1 MAGDEN
7 YVRDMLRLE
16 GLLRGYLHR
25 FAPKPADLEDLLQE
39 TYTRLLGVPRERR
52 SGIQS
57 LQSFALTTARNA
69 ALDWSRRRRIVPIDL
84 IEDLDELPASLAEG
98 ASSVEDIV
106 SAHQELLRIAAAVDD
121 LPARCAEVFTL
132 RKVYGWSQREIAD
145 HFGISISTVEAH
157 LVKAVRRCAGQLGSA
172 PATTAEHH
180 APSWLDRVIRRG
192 AIRRG
197 KAR

>member
-1 MAGDEN
+1 MAGSDDN

-39 TYTRLLGVPRERR
+39 TYTRLLGVEQERR
-52 SGIQS
+52 AAIKS
-57 LQSFALTTARNA
+57 LQPFALTVARNA
-69 ALDWSRRRRIVPIDL
+69 ALDWLRRSRIVPIDL
-84 IEDLDELPASLAEG
+84 VEDLDELPSALAEG

-106 SAHQELLRIAAAVDD
+106 NAHQEVLRIAAAVAD

-132 RKVYGWSQREIAD
+132 RKVYGWSQREIAT

-157 LVKAVRRCAGQLGSA
+157 LVKAVRRCSGHVAA
-172 PATTAEHH
+172 PAVV
-180 APSWLDRVIRRG
+180 PQPSSWLRRVV
-192 AIRRG
+192 ARRG
-197 KAR
+197 KLDGGTRQ